1 MRNLLPHLT
10 NGKTTMCFN
19 WMSET
24 ATTSRYHEALACGI
38 IPFVHM
44 KYDVNNTIVG
54 NEWQRVTDVE
64 HLYSK
69 IEEMRTNNS
78 WQEKYNEILEDYKR
92 RTLKSKEWYYNAFQS
107 RLDNLINL

>member
-1 MRNLLPHLT
+1 
-10 NGKTTMCFN
+10 
-19 WMSET
+19 MSNT

-38 IPFVHM
+38 IPFVHEN
-44 KYDVNNTIVG
+44 YDVNNTIVG
-54 NEWQRVTDVE
+54 NEWQRVVDVE

-69 IEEMRTNNS
+69 IDELRTNNS
-78 WQEKYNEILEDYKR
+78 WQEKYNEILDDYKR